1 MATTV
6 SRTTPG
12 RRHSRS
18 ALRRWPGAALA
29 AALAAAVY
37 VNALDNPFV
46 YDDRDTVVANPSLAD
61 PSNVRFVL
69 THSPFRPVVNAS
81 YALDRAV
88 WGPGPF
94 GFHATN
100 VALHAGVVWLLYA
113 LVLRACADARAR
125 ATGAPPA
132 FEVADGR
139 VAFAASALFG
149 AHPIMSEAVA
159 YVSGRSE
166 LLCGF
171 FFLATVVCARGAIV
185 GSGRRG
191 LWAVAGICGVLA
203 LLSKEV
209 AGVLPIVLL
218 AYDWLLAPGPEA
230 DRRRRMWL
238 LFVPGAAVLV
248 AAAIYRLSVAA
259 GPVSGQAPLLTLWT
273 QSIVIWRYLGLL
285 VLPAGQSIM
294 HGVHTVTS
302 AADPKAIAAVTG
314 LIGLAGAAIWWRRA
328 LPLASFGILWYLAVL
343 APSSSVIALREG
355 MAEHRAYLASA
366 GMFMALAGALSWDR
380 RLARVPRP
388 PAAYVAVFGV
398 LCVALGA
405 LTYARNAVWGDPVR
419 LWREAVAR
427 APGMWEPHYA
437 LADTMRERGDCPAA
451 LEHYRSVV
459 RLRPHHR
466 DAHTNMGICL
476 AEVGRLE
483 EADASFRRAIEI
495 DPGFARGYT
504 NLGALALL
512 ARQPDR
518 ARDMYREALDLEPGS
533 VLARM
538 QLARLYE
545 AVYGDFHAAARMC
558 GEARA
563 LAPAT
568 PGVRECVERNQR
580 LAADKD
586 AGR

>member
-1 MATTV
+1 M
-6 SRTTPG
+6 
-12 RRHSRS
+12 
-18 ALRRWPGAALA
+18 RRWPGAALA

-69 THSPFRPVVNAS
+69 THSPFRPLVNAS
-81 YALDRAV
+81 YAVDRAV
-88 WGPGPF
+88 WGPGPV
-94 GFHATN
+94 GFHTTN
-100 VALHAGVVWLLYA
+100 VALHAIVVALLYA
-113 LVLRACADARAR
+113 LVLGACADVRAR
-125 ATGAPPA
+125 ASGSLPT
-132 FEVADGR
+132 FDVADGR
-139 VAFAASALFG
+139 VAFAVAALFG
-149 AHPIMSEAVA
+149 VHPLMSEAVA

-166 LLCGF
+166 LLCGA
-171 FFLATVVCARGAIV
+171 FFLAAVLCARGAIV
-185 GSGRRG
+185 RPARRS
-191 LWAVAGICGVLA
+191 LWAAASVFGVLA

-218 AYDWLLAPGPEA
+218 AYDGLLAPGEAA
-230 DRRRRMWL
+230 DRRRRRWL
-238 LFVPGAAVLV
+238 LFLPCAAALAAAAV
-248 AAAIYRLSVAA
+248 YRLSVAA

-273 QSIVIWRYLGLL
+273 QSIVIWRYLALL
-285 VLPAGQSIM
+285 VVPAGQSIM

-302 AADPKAIAAVTG
+302 AADPKAIAAV
-314 LIGLAGAAIWWRRA
+314 AALTCLLGVAIACRRA
-328 LPLASFGILWYLAVL
+328 VPLAAFGILWYLAVI

-366 GMFMALAGALSWDR
+366 GMFMALAGVLARDR
-380 RLARVPRP
+380 RLTATRP
-388 PAAYVAVFGV
+388 APAYLAVFGV
-398 LCVALGA
+398 LCVALAA
-405 LTYARNAVWGDPVR
+405 LTLARNAVWGDPVR
-419 LWREAVAR
+419 LWREAISR

-437 LADTMRERGDCPAA
+437 LADTLRERGECPSA
-451 LEHYRSVV
+451 LEHYRAVV

-476 AEVGRLE
+476 AEMNRLE
-483 EADASFRRAIEI
+483 DADASFRRAIEI
-495 DPGFARGYT
+495 DPRFARGYT

-518 ARDMYREALDLEPGS
+518 ARDMYREALDLEPNS

-568 PGVRECVERNQR
+568 PGVRECVERNQQR
-580 LAADKD
+580 AAARD